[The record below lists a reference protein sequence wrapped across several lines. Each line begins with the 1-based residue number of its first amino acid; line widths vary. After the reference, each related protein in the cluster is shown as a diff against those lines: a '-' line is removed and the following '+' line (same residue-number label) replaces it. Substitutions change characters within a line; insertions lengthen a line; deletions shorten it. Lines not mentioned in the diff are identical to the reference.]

1 MPPIGD
7 QFVEVVSTH
16 APRVGL
22 AFVVLAAGW
31 LVARLA
37 KRLAE
42 RSLQILHFDEA
53 AERSGIDDFLVRGG
67 VRLTARSILATFVYW
82 TVLAVSAV
90 GCFTLMGVPE
100 SRVLVANIF
109 SFGVRAL
116 LAAVIV
122 TFGIAFAGMV
132 RGAVAAYLNN
142 LGIEGARPLGVAA
155 QVAVILFVASLALEQ
170 LNMGSQII
178 VVGFSMIFGG
188 ACLALAIAFG
198 LGGRKWAEKFL
209 DKWMN

>member
-1 MPPIGD
+1 MSD
-7 QFVEVVSTH
+7 QFVEAVSTH

-37 KRLAE
+37 KRLVE
-42 RSLQILHFDEA
+42 KGLHLLRFDEA

-100 SRVLVANIF
+100 SRALVANIF

-122 TFGIAFAGMV
+122 TFGIAFAAMV

-142 LGIEGARPLGVAA
+142 LGVEGARPLGVAA

-198 LGGRKWAEKFL
+198 LGGRKWAERFL
-209 DKWMN
+209 DKWMS

>member
-1 MPPIGD
+1 MSDG
-7 QFVEVVSTH
+7 FTEVVSAH

-22 AFVVLAAGW
+22 ALLVLAAGW

-37 KRLAE
+37 RRLVEKA
-42 RSLQILHFDEA
+42 LHVLHFDEA
-53 AERSGIDDFLVRGG
+53 AERSGVDDFLVRGG
-67 VRLTARSILATFVYW
+67 VRLTARSILAEFVYW
-82 TVLAVSAV
+82 TVLAISAV
-90 GCFTLMGVPE
+90 ACFTMMGIPE
-100 SRVLVANIF
+100 ARELVTSIF

-142 LGIEGARPLGVAA
+142 LGVQGARPLGVAA

-170 LNMGSQII
+170 LHLGSQII

-188 ACLALAIAFG
+188 VCLALAIAFG
-198 LGGRKWAEKFL
+198 LGGRKWAGKFL
-209 DKWMN
+209 DKWMD